1 MTFMRSVVYGLFL
14 GLVFPAIAY
23 SQNYHAVEGTPDAGS
38 MGVANNPA
46 SILSTPYP
54 WDVTIFSVQLKNTT
68 NALVLHDFSLLPGRD
83 TIGVTWNKGNIK
95 RFAAFNYNIHLLNA
109 RIALG
114 KTQAI
119 AFGANL
125 RGYGAVRTGP
135 ANYND
140 TLKDMNQFFNIN
152 EGTVYSANM
161 TSSAWLELFATY
173 SRTVLDDEYRRIN
186 AGVTLRAMRG
196 VSGLFA
202 QLNDATVG
210 RGVSGIQTIYF
221 LKAGSAQYGYSS
233 NFDRWKSSQSALQNL
248 KDLFGNSRPG
258 AAVDLGL
265 EYWIKSQAITN
276 RMDENTWYDYEWKI
290 GVSLLDLGWNSYKYG
305 TQSRAASQPRTDVS
319 DSALNAKFAVVKS
332 LANFNDTLATIVNN
346 ITTLNGIFKIYN
358 PVRLVINVDRPLQDY
373 FAINAN
379 LSLNAPFTSTPKRLL
394 VKDFS
399 MLTLTPR
406 WEKKM
411 LGAYLPVQV
420 TTDGKFWIGGAFKA
434 GPLLMGVHNWAN
446 IFSKSKMQNGGF
458 YIALV
463 IRPGNSFREK
473 EDKQYS
479 CPPGQ

>member
-1 MTFMRSVVYGLFL
+1 MRSVVYGLFW
-14 GLVFPAIAY
+14 GLVFPAIGY

-54 WDVTIFSVQLKNTT
+54 WDVTLFSVQLKNTT
-68 NALVLHDFSLLPGRD
+68 NALVLHDFSLLPSKD
-83 TIGVTWNKGNIK
+83 TIGVTWNRGYIK

-114 KTQAI
+114 KMQAI

-152 EGTVYSANM
+152 EGTVYSGNM
-161 TSSAWLELFATY
+161 TSSSWLELFATY
-173 SRTVLDDEYRRIN
+173 SRTVWDDEYRRIN

-196 VSGLFA
+196 VSGLYA

-221 LKAGSAQYGYSS
+221 MKAGSAQYGYSS
-233 NFDRWKSSQSALQNL
+233 NYDRWKKNQSTFQNL

-258 AAVDLGL
+258 AAVDLGV
-265 EYWIKSQAITN
+265 EYWIKSQAVTN

-305 TQSRAASQPRTDVS
+305 SQSRAASQPRSDVS
-319 DSALNAKFAVVKS
+319 DSILNARFDGVKS
-332 LANFNDTLATIVNN
+332 LADFNDSLATIVKN
-346 ITTLNGIFKIYN
+346 IGALNGIFKIYN
-358 PVRLVINVDRPLQDY
+358 PARLVINVDRPLQNY
-373 FAINAN
+373 FAINGN
-379 LSLNAPFTSTPKRLL
+379 LSLNVPFTSTPKRLL

-406 WEKKM
+406 WEKKK

-420 TTDGKFWIGGAFKA
+420 TTDGRCWIGGAFKA
-434 GPLLMGVHNWAN
+434 GPLLAGVHNWAN

-463 IRPGNSFREK
+463 IRPGNAGRKDK
-473 EDKQYS
+473 EDKQYT
-479 CPPGQ
+479 CPPGQSR